1 MRKVVLVVLLVLFS
15 SRLLAGGL
23 YYYVDEKGVYHFS
36 DTRQGD
42 RFNKMIIWPSTGNQS
57 IKTNLTINFDEYIT
71 QACYTYDVDADLV
84 RAMIK
89 VESNYNPNAVSN
101 KGAQGLMQIMPTTAQ
116 QIRLID
122 PFHPRDNIFAGVGYF
137 RALLDRY
144 NGNERWALAAYNAG
158 PGAVD
163 KYGGVPPYTETI
175 NYVKRVMDLRNRYG
189 GGDYKPDSR
198 RYRSR
203 VVIISERT
211 TRKK

>member
-1 MRKVVLVVLLVLFS
+1 MLCSARVF
-15 SRLLAGGL
+15 AGGL
-23 YYYVDEKGVYHFS
+23 YYYIDEKGVYHFS
-36 DTRQGD
+36 DTRQGPK
-42 RFNKMIIWPSTGNQS
+42 FNKMIIWPNTGNQS
-57 IKTNLTINFDEYIT
+57 IKMDLTVNFDEYIS
-71 QACYTYDVDADLV
+71 QACYTYDVDAALV

-144 NGNERWALAAYNAG
+144 SGNEKLALAAYNAG
-158 PGAVD
+158 PSAVD
-163 KYGGVPPYTETI
+163 KYGGIPPFAETI
-175 NYVKRVMDLRNRYG
+175 NYVKKVQGLKDQYCG
-189 GGDYKPDSR
+189 QQPDSR

-203 VVIISERT
+203 VIIISERT

>member
-1 MRKVVLVVLLVLFS
+1 MVVLLM
-15 SRLLAGGL
+15 LLSARVSAGGL
-23 YYYVDEKGVYHFS
+23 YYYIDAKGVYHFS
-36 DTRQGD
+36 DTKQGD
-42 RFNKMIIWPSTGNQS
+42 KFNKMIIWPNTGNQS
-57 IKTNLTINFDEYIT
+57 MKVDLTVNFEEYIA
-71 QACYTYDVDADLV
+71 QACYTYDVDPGLV

-89 VESNYNPNAVSN
+89 VESNYNPNAVSS

-144 NGNERWALAAYNAG
+144 NGNEKLALAAYNAG

-163 KYGGVPPYTETI
+163 KYGGVPPYPETI
-175 NYVKRVMDLRNRYG
+175 NYVKKVQSLQGRYLG
-189 GGDYKPDSR
+189 REPDNR

-203 VVIISERT
+203 VIIISERT
-211 TRKK
+211 ARKK